1 MDQALMT
8 TTNATYSLTS
18 NVVRKLTGN
27 AASGEDLTNADYD
40 EIYRRLRKWNERTGK
55 YEVTLYE
62 CEQMLKAAYKDAPSR
77 PEISRWERG
86 EIPEPRRRLRN
97 ALRAA
102 DGRELL
108 PPTIA
113 ETMDLHCDPD
123 APVFFLGDDNG
134 AKAEAVLL
142 IASVSAARI
151 TMDGDTTSASI
162 VDVPARTTS
171 RRPCY
176 RPRLAIEIRELVGDD
191 DIEELIRLGKQ
202 VKQQTA
208 GWLDAVDEYADDFS
222 GLVIPD
228 DDEVQDA
235 TT

>member
-1 MDQALMT
+1 MNQALMT

-18 NVVRKLTGN
+18 NVVRKLTGS
-27 AASGEDLTNADYD
+27 ATQDDLMPADYWAM
-40 EIYRRLRKWNERTGK
+40 YQRLRGDLSLSKFADKMGE
-55 YEVTLYE
+55 YPS
-62 CEQMLKAAYKDAPSR
+62 KA
-77 PEISRWERG
+77 EWSRWDRG
-86 EIPEPRRRLRN
+86 EIEARRSIRN

-134 AKAEAVLL
+134 EKAEAVLL

-162 VDVPARTTS
+162 VDVPART
-171 RRPCY
+171 RAQRPCY
-176 RPRLAIEIRELVGDD
+176 RPRLTLEIRELVGDD

-202 VKQQTA
+202 AKQQME
-208 GWLDAVDEYADDFS
+208 GWL
-222 GLVIPD
+222 
-228 DDEVQDA
+228 
-235 TT
+235 